1 MAEIKIEVFT
11 SPTCPHCPAAVKATE
26 MLVEQNPDL
35 AEKIKWKEMST
46 ASEEGSK
53 KARSYGIRGVPT
65 IVVTNEKGEKTAYVG
80 APKQDT
86 YKKLIEEA
94 TK

>member
-1 MAEIKIEVFT
+1 MVDIKIEVFT
-11 SPTCPHCPAAVKATE
+11 SPTCPHCPAAVRATE

-46 ASEEGSK
+46 ASAEGSR
-53 KARSYGIRGVPT
+53 KAHAYGIRGVPT
-65 IVVTNEKGEKTAYVG
+65 IVVTNEKGEKMAYVG
-80 APKQDT
+80 APKQET
-86 YKKLIEEA
+86 YKKLIKEA